1 MWIEASP
8 EPTGGRVESAPAD
21 VVAAAFKAFRQQDR
35 TAVLAVIH
43 PDVEFRAV
51 SGLGL
56 IGETRRGAQ
65 AALDWFDEMD
75 QDDSWL
81 LASPRTIEDMGNG
94 WVLAAGTMSE
104 KARGGGRFAAI
115 VAWLFRVREGR
126 IQSAIGYPSEGE
138 ARRALRDST
147 S

>member
-1 MWIEASP
+1 MWIEANA
-8 EPTGGRVESAPAD
+8 EPPAGRVESAPAD
-21 VVAAAFKAFRQQDR
+21 VVATAFRAFRQQDR
-35 TAVLAVIH
+35 RAMLGVIH

-56 IGETRRGAQ
+56 IGETRHGAEG
-65 AALDWFDEMD
+65 ALAWFAEMD
-75 QDDSWL
+75 EADNWL
-81 LASPRTIEDMGNG
+81 LASPRTIEDMGDG

-115 VAWLFRVREGR
+115 VAWLFKVHEGR
-126 IQSAIGYPSEGE
+126 IQSAIAYPSEAQ
-138 ARRALRDST
+138 ARRALQDSI